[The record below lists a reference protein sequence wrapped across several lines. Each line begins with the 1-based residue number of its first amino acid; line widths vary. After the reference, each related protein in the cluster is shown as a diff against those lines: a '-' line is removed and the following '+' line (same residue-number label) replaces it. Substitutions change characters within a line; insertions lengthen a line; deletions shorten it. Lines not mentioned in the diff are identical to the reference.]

1 MYVAPSGPPQSVA
14 VYVVSS
20 TSVSIS
26 WNPPPVIQQN
36 GIIRTYSVIL
46 YDPVINHTVIYSS
59 LSTSLNVS
67 VLSPYTKYSVRVAAI
82 TVAIGP
88 YSDYHNI
95 TTMED
100 GM

>member
-1 MYVAPSGPPQSVA
+1 M
-14 VYVVSS
+14 SS
-20 TSVSIS
+20 TSISIS
-26 WNPPPVIQQN
+26 WNPPPAIQQN
-36 GIIRTYSVIL
+36 GIIRKYSVAL
-46 YDPVINHTVIYSS
+46 YNPVMNHTLMYTS

-100 GM
+100 GI

>member
-1 MYVAPSGPPQSVA
+1 M
-14 VYVVSS
+14 SS

-26 WNPPPVIQQN
+26 WNPPAVVQQN
-36 GIIRTYSVIL
+36 GIIRKYSVVL
-46 YDPVINHTVIYSS
+46 YDLVMDHTLMYTSS
-59 LSTSLNVS
+59 ITSLNVS
-67 VLSPYTKYSVRVAAI
+67 VLNPYTEYGVRVAAI
-82 TVAIGP
+82 TVAVGP